1 MQLTSW
7 IALAFSLGLASA
19 AASQQAPP
27 ERRNPPP
34 AAYGA
39 GSYSTSNAEY
49 TRDDDADDDGVEPGR
64 GADEL
69 AEYLCYYFDW

>member
-64 GADEL
+64 GADES
-69 AEYLCYYFDW
+69 AEYLCYYFD